1 MKLKYFFQR
10 IKCLLSNRHFLFFFI
25 KISSIKL
32 ICFVFFIQIFSMQ
45 RNIFCVAGG
54 ALWSVRRPG
63 RQTQL
68 LRGSRLSLLQG
79 FLQEVNQWKLG
90 EIRGALHF
98 WTFQTIQTIKLPQL
112 IFSVDVYSNFC
123 RLFLLMAFFPSA

>member
-79 FLQEVNQWKLG
+79 FLQEVRHGQSGDLSLV
-90 EIRGALHF
+90 EIIEILCSDWLRLWCCYAL
-98 WTFQTIQTIKLPQL
+98 
-112 IFSVDVYSNFC
+112 FC
-123 RLFLLMAFFPSA
+123 RHENTAQGTRVSM